1 MEEEHQAGDV
11 VAFLDGL
18 ALLAVRH
25 LTVRD
30 MSITAA
36 ATLSRL
42 ARSGPVRLTKLA
54 ESEGVSQPS
63 MTQLVQRLTKQGLV
77 KRISDP
83 DDGRV
88 VLVSITD
95 SGRRLSEERRRK
107 RGERFA
113 DLLETLPAEDRQAL
127 ADAARVG
134 LPVLGRLVESALRA
148 ENPADDTSS

>member
-54 ESEGVSQPS
+54 ESEGVAQPS
-63 MTQLVQRLTKQGLV
+63 MTQLVQRLVKQGLV

-95 SGRRLSEERRRK
+95 SGRRLWEDRRRQ
-107 RGERFA
+107 RGER
-113 DLLETLPAEDRQAL
+113 LVQLIETLPAEDRQAL

-148 ENPADDTSS
+148 DNPADASS